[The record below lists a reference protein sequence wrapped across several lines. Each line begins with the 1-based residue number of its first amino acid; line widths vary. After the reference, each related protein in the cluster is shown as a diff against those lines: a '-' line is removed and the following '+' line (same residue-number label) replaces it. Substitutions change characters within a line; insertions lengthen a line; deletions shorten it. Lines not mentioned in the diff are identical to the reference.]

1 MNQILEFLETRL
13 VNQYGEELANKIVE
27 GYKVKR
33 KTTLRVNTLKS
44 SSQDVL
50 KIFDQEGITY
60 SSVDF
65 FQDALICENKNEY
78 DLSKLSLFENGEI
91 DVIYKSNKT
100 Y

>member
-44 SSQDVL
+44 TFQDVL
-50 KIFDQEGITY
+50 KIFDQEGIT
-60 SSVDF
+60 F
-65 FQDALICENKNEY
+65 TEN
-78 DLSKLSLFENGEI
+78 
-91 DVIYKSNKT
+91 
-100 Y
+100 